1 MKTLVDRMLKDL
13 IEYGKSI
20 REKMK
25 TPLRE
30 IKIHRKPT
38 EKGRKLGFKSMI
50 WNIRNKH
57 LARTKQ
63 EPNSKKQGEFKKTLG
78 HLQKGQHPNHRDA
91 RRRRGRARN

>member
-1 MKTLVDRMLKDL
+1 MLKDL

-50 WNIRNKH
+50 WNIKKKKAFN
-57 LARTKQ
+57 Q
-63 EPNSKKQGEFKKTLG
+63 NSKKKKESKKKRIG
-78 HLQKGQHPNHRDA
+78 K
-91 RRRRGRARN
+91 